1 MNNNMLNKLKSDY
14 EELEIKPSSDLW
26 ERLEGKLEEKSQI
39 ALKSSFQ
46 WRKYAAVI
54 VVLISLGSLFYFNLE
69 GPSQID
75 EVKITQ
81 NTSETIP
88 ESQEKYNE
96 GLVLNENQIQ
106 KPISSEI
113 KRIHSQS
120 YFPSENISE
129 KEKFQSLAVK
139 EEENI
144 VVELPSVLT
153 EKPENNSEKPLIAD
167 RKKVSYISAED
178 LLIGRELD
186 KTREENYNDQR
197 KFGVIDMSKI
207 KIKGPNSLKIL
218 GFTVISD
225 SLKNK

>member
-1 MNNNMLNKLKSDY
+1 MDNNMLNKLKSDY

-26 ERLEGKLEEKSQI
+26 ERLEGKLEEKPQI
-39 ALKSSFQ
+39 ALKSPFQ
-46 WRKYAAVI
+46 WWKYAAVI

-69 GPSQID
+69 RPSQID

-81 NTSETIP
+81 NMSAILEP
-88 ESQEKYNE
+88 QEKHNE

-120 YFPSENISE
+120 YFPSESISE

-144 VVELPSVLT
+144 VVEVPSVLT

>member
-26 ERLEGKLEEKSQI
+26 ERLEGKLEEEPEI
-39 ALKSSFQ
+39 ALKPSFQ
-46 WRKYAAVI
+46 RWKYAAVI
-54 VVLISLGSLFYFNLE
+54 VLLISLGSLLYFNSE
-69 GPSQID
+69 RPSQIN

-81 NTSETIP
+81 NTSETTLKQ
-88 ESQEKYNE
+88 QEKHSE

-106 KPISSEI
+106 KPISSKI
-113 KRIHSQS
+113 KRTYNQS
-120 YFPSENISE
+120 YFPSESISE

-139 EEENI
+139 ENI
-144 VVELPSVLT
+144 VVEVPAVLA
-153 EKPENNSEKPLIAD
+153 EKPENNSEKPLVAE

-186 KTREENYNDQR
+186 KTREESYNDQR

>member
-26 ERLEGKLEEKSQI
+26 ERLEGKLEEKPQI

-46 WRKYAAVI
+46 WWKYAAVI
-54 VVLISLGSLFYFNLE
+54 VVLIALGSLFYFNLE
-69 GPSQID
+69 RPSQID
-75 EVKITQ
+75 KVKITQ
-81 NTSETIP
+81 NTSEAILEP
-88 ESQEKYNE
+88 QEKHNE
-96 GLVLNENQIQ
+96 GLVLNENQMQ

-113 KRIHSQS
+113 KRIHNQS

-144 VVELPSVLT
+144 VVEVPSVLT

-218 GFTVISD
+218 GITVISD
-225 SLKNK
+225 SVKTK

>member
-1 MNNNMLNKLKSDY
+1 MLNKLKSDY

>member
-26 ERLEGKLEEKSQI
+26 ERLEGKLEEKPQI

-46 WRKYAAVI
+46 WTKYAAVI

-81 NTSETIP
+81 NTSEAILEP
-88 ESQEKYNE
+88 QEKHNE

-144 VVELPSVLT
+144 VVEVPSVLT

>member
-26 ERLEGKLEEKSQI
+26 ERLEGKLEEKPQI

-46 WRKYAAVI
+46 WWKYAAVI

-81 NTSETIP
+81 NTSEAILEP
-88 ESQEKYNE
+88 QEKHNE
-96 GLVLNENQIQ
+96 ELVLNENQIQ

-144 VVELPSVLT
+144 VVEVPSVLT

-225 SLKNK
+225 SLKSK